1 MATRKPGRTRT
12 SEPTGVRALER
23 GLRLLEELGGG
34 EALSLSELARRTELT
49 PSTTYRLLETL
60 RRRRFVDWDETSG
73 LWRIG
78 LRAYQIGQAF
88 CHPNSLSSLALE
100 AMQQLV
106 ACVNETVNLAVLDG
120 TEAVYIQQVESSQ
133 MLRMFTQLGARVP
146 LHCTG
151 VGKVLLAWRPPEE
164 VRRLLGPEPL
174 PAFTPNTLTRL
185 EAILRELARVQQQGY
200 ALDREER
207 EIGVRC
213 LAAPVRDATGRVVA
227 ALSLSAP
234 AVRLP
239 DSRLT
244 ELVPAVLETAQNLS
258 LRLGWQPEIA
268 SLPTGQ
274 SSPT

>member
-1 MATRKPGRTRT
+1 MATRKPGRARIG
-12 SEPTGVRALER
+12 EPTGVRALER
-23 GLRLLEELGGG
+23 GLRLLEELGSG
-34 EALSLSELARRTELT
+34 EALSLSELARRAELT

-60 RRRRFVDWDETSG
+60 RRRHFVDWDELSG

-100 AMQQLV
+100 AMQRLV
-106 ACVNETVNLAVLDG
+106 ARINETVNLAVLDG
-120 TEAVYIQQVESSQ
+120 AEAVYIQQVESRQ

-151 VGKVLLAWRPPEE
+151 VGKVLLAWRSEEE
-164 VRRLLGPEPL
+164 VRQLLGPEPL
-174 PAFTPNTLTRL
+174 VAFTPHTLTRVDAVLQEL
-185 EAILRELARVQQQGY
+185 ERVRRLGY
-200 ALDREER
+200 AVDREER

-239 DSRLT
+239 ERRLA
-244 ELVPAVLETAQNLS
+244 ELAPVVLETTRDLS
-258 LRLGWQPEIA
+258 LRLGWQPETA
-268 SLPTGQ
+268 PLPVDQ

>member
-1 MATRKPGRTRT
+1 MAVRKPGRTRT
-12 SEPTGVRALER
+12 SEPTGVRALAR
-23 GLRLLEELGGG
+23 GLRLLEALGDG
-34 EALSLSELARRTELT
+34 EALVLSELARRTQLT
-49 PSTTYRLLETL
+49 PSTAYRLLETL
-60 RRRRFVDWDETSG
+60 RQRGFVDWDESSG

-100 AMQQLV
+100 AMQRLV
-106 ACVNETVNLAVLDG
+106 ARVNETVNLAVLDG

-151 VGKVLLAWRPPEE
+151 VGKVLLAWQPEAAA
-164 VRRLLGPEPL
+164 RRLLGPEPL
-174 PAFTPNTLTRL
+174 AAYTPHTMTRVETVLQEL
-185 EAILRELARVQQQGY
+185 EQVRQQGY
-200 ALDREER
+200 AVDREER

-239 DSRLT
+239 GERLA
-244 ELVPAVLETAQNLS
+244 ELASDVLETAQMLS
-258 LRLGWQPEIA
+258 LRLGWQPKVA
-268 SLPTGQ
+268 SSDQ
-274 SSPT
+274 SNPR

>member
-1 MATRKPGRTRT
+1 MAVRKPGRTRT
-12 SEPTGVRALER
+12 SEPTGVRALAR
-23 GLRLLEELGGG
+23 GLRLLEALGDG
-34 EALSLSELARRTELT
+34 EALVLSELARRTQLT
-49 PSTTYRLLETL
+49 PSTAYRLLETL
-60 RRRRFVDWDETSG
+60 RQRGFVDWDESSG

-100 AMQQLV
+100 AMQRLV
-106 ACVNETVNLAVLDG
+106 ARVNETVNLAVLDG

-151 VGKVLLAWRPPEE
+151 VGKVLLAWQPEAAA
-164 VRRLLGPEPL
+164 RRLLGPEPL
-174 PAFTPNTLTRL
+174 AAYTPHTMTRVETVLQEL
-185 EAILRELARVQQQGY
+185 EQVRQQGY
-200 ALDREER
+200 AVDREER

-239 DSRLT
+239 EGRLA
-244 ELVPAVLETAQNLS
+244 ELASDVLETAQMLS
-258 LRLGWQPEIA
+258 LRLGWQPKVA
-268 SLPTGQ
+268 SSDQ
-274 SSPT
+274 SNPR

>member
-1 MATRKPGRTRT
+1 MAVRKPGRTRT
-12 SEPTGVRALER
+12 SEPTGVRALAR
-23 GLRLLEELGGG
+23 GLRLLEALGDG
-34 EALSLSELARRTELT
+34 EALVLSELARRTQLT
-49 PSTTYRLLETL
+49 PSTAYRLLETL
-60 RRRRFVDWDETSG
+60 RQRGFVDWDESSG
-73 LWRIG
+73 LWHIG

-100 AMQQLV
+100 AMQRLV
-106 ACVNETVNLAVLDG
+106 ARVNETVNLAVLDG

-151 VGKVLLAWRPPEE
+151 VGKVLLAWQPEAAA
-164 VRRLLGPEPL
+164 RRLLGPEPL
-174 PAFTPNTLTRL
+174 AAHTPHTMTRVETVLQEL
-185 EAILRELARVQQQGY
+185 EQVRQQGY
-200 ALDREER
+200 AVDREER

-239 DSRLT
+239 EGRLA
-244 ELVPAVLETAQNLS
+244 ELASDVLETAQMLS
-258 LRLGWQPEIA
+258 LRLGWQPKVA
-268 SLPTGQ
+268 SSDQ
-274 SSPT
+274 SNPR